1 MVRDNKEV
9 AEIFN
14 HYYSLV
20 QNVSDVP
27 TTTVED
33 FRDHPSIRAIMANC
47 PVTDQFH
54 FSHVNSAEL
63 ETILKSLNVNKATGH
78 DSVPARA
85 LRDCASALAQPLA
98 TLINSIIDSACVP
111 TEWKL
116 AEISPI
122 FKKDDEFDKSKYRPV
137 SILVLLDKVFE
148 RCLNRQLVQH
158 FSGILSKFL
167 SAYRKG
173 YSCECVLLRLVED
186 WRRALDKKCVEAE
199 LSNYADDNQIY
210 YSDVD
215 PAKVEYVL
223 NKELAVA
230 CKWFRDNKMTLNP
243 EKCKALVLSSNNR
256 AHISL
261 YADGEIIPR
270 VYEVELLGVVIDDAL
285 NFSTHVSKIIK
296 KAGKQ
301 LDVICR
307 LRNVLSSSSKLCL
320 YNSFVMS
327 YFTYCSSIW
336 HNCLKS
342 DSDKLEKLHER
353 ALRYIYKGRSSSS
366 ASLCSRIGYTLSE
379 RRIQDTLIIIFKC
392 LNNLAPVYL
401 KDLFCVRDNIKN
413 LRGINKIVLPKVN
426 TTKYGLKSVRYW
438 AANAWN
444 QLPDRV
450 RTIATLQA
458 FRNAVRS

>member
-1 MVRDNKEV
+1 MKLTKIYV
-9 AEIFN
+9 AKTGLSS
-14 HYYSLV
+14 YV
-20 QNVSDVP
+20 VANV
-27 TTTVED
+27 
-33 FRDHPSIRAIMANC
+33 
-47 PVTDQFH
+47 
-54 FSHVNSAEL
+54 
-63 ETILKSLNVNKATGH
+63 
-78 DSVPARA
+78 
-85 LRDCASALAQPLA
+85 
-98 TLINSIIDSACVP
+98 
-111 TEWKL
+111 
-116 AEISPI
+116 
-122 FKKDDEFDKSKYRPV
+122 
-137 SILVLLDKVFE
+137 
-148 RCLNRQLVQH
+148 
-158 FSGILSKFL
+158 LSCD
-167 SAYRKG
+167 AYRKG

-186 WRRALDKKCVEAE
+186 WRRALDKKCVVGTVVMDLSKAFDIIPHDLLLAKLAAYGISPHSLNVLRSYLHDRRQRVRIGNVTSDVSAISRGVPQGSVLGPLLFNIFLNDLFYFIEEAK

-320 YNSFVMS
+320 YDSFVMS